1 MTKLIVTRSSL
12 ALAMLLGFG
21 SIVGFGDFS
30 ARADTDT
37 LIVVREQG
45 PNSMDINAVGTNRP
59 AYGLSWNVYDRLV
72 TYGHKTAPNGDSMY
86 DYQKLEPELAESW
99 EIAPDGMSVTFKIR
113 QDATFHD
120 GTPVTAHDVKWSLDR
135 AVSVGGFASFQM
147 KAGSLE
153 STDQFVVVDD
163 HTFKINFVRKD
174 KLTLPDLG
182 VPVAAIYNSKAG
194 KEHAT
199 EKDPWA
205 MDWLKYNTAGSGAF
219 KVDLHESGVQTIYV
233 RNDDWK
239 SGPLPKIK
247 RIILRVVPSAATRRA
262 LLEQGDIDM
271 SFDLPPKDFSELA
284 ASEKFNVHGIP
295 IENSMWYVDMNVTE
309 PPFDNQKVR
318 QAIAFSIPY
327 DPIFGAVTFGRAA
340 KLYGGK
346 SDVATTTDWPQPYPN
361 VQDLDRARELLEE
374 AGYPD
379 GLETPLSFNLGTAT
393 WGEPIA
399 LLIQENLA
407 KIGVK
412 TTIEKIPAANW
423 RAFMGK
429 KSMPLLINNMGG
441 WLNYPDYFFFWNYH
455 SQNGVFNTMSYQ
467 NPEMDKYIDGARFAA
482 DDEDYANNIKGFLSI
497 AFQEV
502 PRVPLFQANLDVAV
516 QPNVHGYRY
525 WFHRQIDY
533 RQIWKSED

>member
-1 MTKLIVTRSSL
+1 
-12 ALAMLLGFG
+12 
-21 SIVGFGDFS
+21 
-30 ARADTDT
+30 
-37 LIVVREQG
+37 
-45 PNSMDINAVGTNRP
+45 
-59 AYGLSWNVYDRLV
+59 
-72 TYGHKTAPNGDSMY
+72 
-86 DYQKLEPELAESW
+86 
-99 EIAPDGMSVTFKIR
+99 
-113 QDATFHD
+113 
-120 GTPVTAHDVKWSLDR
+120 
-135 AVSVGGFASFQM
+135 
-147 KAGSLE
+147 
-153 STDQFVVVDD
+153 
-163 HTFKINFVRKD
+163 
-174 KLTLPDLG
+174 LTLPDLG
-182 VPVAAIYNSKAG
+182 VPVAAIYNSTAA
-194 KEHAT
+194 KEHVT

-295 IENSMWYVDMNVTE
+295 IENSMWYLDMNVTI
-309 PPFDNQKVR
+309 PPFDNKKVR

-379 GLETPLSFNLGTAT
+379 GFETTLSFNLGTGT
-393 WGEPIA
+393 WGEPMA
-399 LLIQENLA
+399 LLVQENLA

-429 KSMPLLINNMGG
+429 KSMPLLFNDMGG

-482 DDEDYANNIKGFLSI
+482 DDEDYANNIKGFLTL

-502 PRVPLFQANLDVAV
+502 PRVPLFQANLDLAV
-516 QPNVHGYRY
+516 QPNVHGYTY